1 MKTKIRANA
10 VSGCSFEEPFER
22 FARDFL
28 RFATTKLAVDVEPP
42 CAGVLIMSDDS
53 SWESLMHAVELD
65 GLHDLR
71 GAKAVAIYMH
81 STLGQRVRLATEL
94 QRIRAGE
101 YDKFLDY
108 EALICVRS
116 PELDGNMLQVVV
128 DFYYAIVASCIRLL
142 IFAKA
147 SVGGIGV
154 VKGYEKPALGMMND
168 FFSTM
173 TPDELAARY
182 GPEPS

>member
-28 RFATTKLAVDVEPP
+28 RFATAKLAVDVEPP

-71 GAKAVAIYMH
+71 GEGRRD
-81 STLGQRVRLATEL
+81 L
-94 QRIRAGE
+94 
-101 YDKFLDY
+101 
-108 EALICVRS
+108 
-116 PELDGNMLQVVV
+116 
-128 DFYYAIVASCIRLL
+128 YAIDA
-142 IFAKA
+142 
-147 SVGGIGV
+147 G
-154 VKGYEKPALGMMND
+154 
-168 FFSTM
+168 
-173 TPDELAARY
+173 AA
-182 GPEPS
+182 G

>member
-1 MKTKIRANA
+1 MKTKIRENA
-10 VSGCSFEEPFER
+10 VSGWSFEEPLER

-28 RFATTKLAVDVEPP
+28 RFTVEKLALDVAPP

-53 SWESLMHAVELD
+53 SWETLMHAVELD

-71 GAKAVAIYMH
+71 GAKAVTIYMP
-81 STLGQRVRLATEL
+81 STLEQRVRLSTEL

-101 YDKFLDY
+101 YDRFLDY

-116 PELDGNMLQVVV
+116 PQLDDNMLQVAVGL
-128 DFYYAIVASCIRLL
+128 YYAIATSCIHLVIL
-142 IFAKA
+142 AKA

-154 VKGYEKPALGMMND
+154 VKGYEKPALAMMND

-173 TPDELAARY
+173 TPDQFAARY